1 MRIAACLI
9 FLLTLLLGGCAGLQ
23 PAQPPDLNIPDS
35 HLFGVTR
42 LAFDPKGERIASAGF
57 KGDLAV
63 WSVPQGRS
71 ISRLKW
77 HNTPVRGLVWVDDE
91 RLLSADE
98 AGTIV
103 ISGLTEGRMLG
114 KRETMPGLTSLSY
127 MTQANRVVAGY
138 ENGQVMAL
146 TYPDLEPVKRLE
158 LGSEVVALA
167 TDHSGGRLVIST
179 DDHTVRLLDPTL
191 AEIQR
196 LESPPA
202 SALELRFSPNDR
214 ELAAGAWYKL
224 FYWDLD
230 TGRLRVQATEHWGAV
245 TSIDYHPDGQRLISL
260 GRHTDANLRLVTADA
275 GKVLRRLQGHRLCGA
290 AVRISPDGRYVASG
304 SDDESIRFYD
314 LSKPYR
320 PQRVGNNW

>member
-1 MRIAACLI
+1 MRLAACLI
-9 FLLTLLLGGCAGLQ
+9 LLLTWLLGGCAGLE

-42 LAFDPKGERIASAGF
+42 LAFDPKGERVASAGF

-63 WSVPQGRS
+63 WSVPEGRA
-71 ISRLKW
+71 ISRLNW
-77 HNTPVRGLVWVDDE
+77 HNTPVRGLAWVDDD
-91 RLLSADE
+91 RLLSAEE
-98 AGTIV
+98 AGVIV
-103 ISGLTEGRMLG
+103 ISDLTEGRVLG
-114 KRETMPGLTSLSY
+114 KHVTMPGLTSLAY
-127 MTQANRVVAGY
+127 MAQAKLVVAGY
-138 ENGQVMAL
+138 ENGRVMAFS
-146 TYPDLEPVKRLE
+146 YPGLEPLKQLD
-158 LGSEVVALA
+158 LGSAVVALA
-167 TDHSGGRLVIST
+167 SDHAGDRLAVST
-179 DDHTVRLLDPTL
+179 DDQAVRLLDRTL

-196 LESPPA
+196 LDLPSA
-202 SALELRFSPNDR
+202 TALELSFSPDDR
-214 ELAAGAWYKL
+214 ELASGAWYKL
-224 FYWDLD
+224 FYWDLA
-230 TGRLRVQATEHWGAV
+230 TGRLRVQQTEHWGAV